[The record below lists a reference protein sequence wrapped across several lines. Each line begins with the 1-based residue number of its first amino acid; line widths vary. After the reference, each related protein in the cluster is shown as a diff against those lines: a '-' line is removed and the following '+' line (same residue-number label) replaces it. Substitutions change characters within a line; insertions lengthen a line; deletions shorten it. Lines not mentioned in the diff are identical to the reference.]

1 MEAVVKK
8 KGSSRTRSIA
18 FCGLTIA
25 LFAVSA
31 WITVPFGPVPFTMQ
45 VFVMIFALIAL
56 SPRECIASIAGYLII
71 GAIGLPVFSAMRGG
85 IGVIFGPTGG
95 FLWGYLMGAVV
106 ALLVMQVLLG
116 KRQNAEALDGRSN
129 NARHELMIYFIGA
142 AVFLAVMY
150 VCGWAQLMVVTGMS
164 PWAAFLSAVGPFVI
178 IDCIKTVVAVFT
190 ARAVKKAL
198 H

>member
-150 VCGWAQLMVVTGMS
+150 VCGWAQLMVVTG
-164 PWAAFLSAVGPFVI
+164 
-178 IDCIKTVVAVFT
+178 
-190 ARAVKKAL
+190 
-198 H
+198 